1 MMYIKYTIIV
11 ILGNYLNQKKAI
23 RDNISY
29 NKTTKNM
36 SNIVDI
42 GVFHL
47 A

>member
-1 MMYIKYTIIV
+1 MYIKYTIIV
-11 ILGNYLNQKKAI
+11 KSEKAI
-23 RDNISY
+23 PDNIDN
-29 NKTTKNM
+29 NKIPKNM